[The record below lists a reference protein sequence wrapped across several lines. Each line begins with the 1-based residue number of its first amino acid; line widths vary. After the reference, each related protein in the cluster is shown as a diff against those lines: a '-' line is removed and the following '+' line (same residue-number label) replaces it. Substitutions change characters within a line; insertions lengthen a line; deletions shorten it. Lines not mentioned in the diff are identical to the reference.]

1 MRRRELLG
9 SFAAVAAL
17 RPFVAF
23 AQGSTRR
30 PVVAVLIG
38 ASSTASSR
46 YVSGFSQG
54 LQELGYSEGRNI
66 DIVYRYADG
75 DLARL
80 PGLAGELMALR
91 PDAIVSGTTAGI
103 LAVKQA
109 TATIPIVGPGMTD
122 PEGFGLIASIA
133 RPGGQVTGIL
143 LTLDTLP
150 AKQLQLALEVLPGA
164 SRIGLLSN
172 VGNSTHAFYRRNA
185 EASAAT
191 FGRKLVPVE
200 VRVPDDLDAAFQ
212 ALVRERVELGV
223 LLPDAMFLGESRRI
237 AALARAARLPTMHG
251 FREHV
256 EDGGLMSYGID
267 IRESFRRAAVYVDKI
282 LKGAKAGDLPVEL
295 PTKFELII
303 NLKTAKALGL
313 TIPPTMLSRAD
324 EVIE

>member
-17 RPFVAF
+17 RPLVAF
-23 AQGSTRR
+23 AQGSARR
-30 PVVAVLIG
+30 PLVAILVG
-38 ASSTASSR
+38 ASSKASSH
-46 YVSGFSQG
+46 YVNGFSEG

-80 PGLAGELMALR
+80 SALARDLIPLR
-91 PDAIVSGTTAGI
+91 PDAIVSATTAGI

-109 TATIPIVGPGMTD
+109 TATIPIVGLAMTD
-122 PEGFGLIASIA
+122 PEGFGLVTSIA

-143 LTLDTLP
+143 ITLETLP
-150 AKQLQLALEVLPGA
+150 SKQLQLALEVLPGT

-172 VGNSTHAFYRRNA
+172 VSNPIHVFYRRNA
-185 EASAAT
+185 EAAAAT
-191 FGRKLVPVE
+191 FGRKLVVVE

-223 LLPDAMFLGESRRI
+223 LLQDAMFLGERRRI
-237 AALARAARLPTMHG
+237 AALASAARLPTMYG

-267 IRESFRRAAVYVDKI
+267 IRESYRRAAAYVDKI
-282 LKGAKAGDLPVEL
+282 LKGAKPGDLPVEL
-295 PTKFELII
+295 PTKLELII

-313 TIPPTMLSRAD
+313 TIPPSLLARAD

>member
-9 SFAAVAAL
+9 TFAAVAAL
-17 RPFVAF
+17 RPLVAF
-23 AQGSTRR
+23 AQDSTRR
-30 PVVAVLIG
+30 PLVAVLVGG
-38 ASSTASSR
+38 ASTASSH
-46 YVSGFSQG
+46 YVNGFSQG
-54 LQELGYSEGRNI
+54 LQELGYREGRNI

-80 PGLAGELMALR
+80 PALARELIPLR

-103 LAVKQA
+103 LAVKRA
-109 TATIPIVGPGMTD
+109 TATTPIVGVGMTD
-122 PEGFGLIASIA
+122 PEGFAFVTSIA

-143 LTLDTLP
+143 ITLDSLP
-150 AKQLQLALEVLPGA
+150 AKQLQLGLEVLPDA
-164 SRIGLLSN
+164 SRIGLLLNASN
-172 VGNSTHAFYRRNA
+172 PIHAFYRRNA
-185 EASAAT
+185 EAAAAT
-191 FGRKLVPVE
+191 FGRKLVPIE
-200 VRVPDDLDAAFQ
+200 VHVPDDLDAAFQ

-223 LLPDAMFLGESRRI
+223 LLQDAMFLGERRRI
-237 AALARAARLPTMHG
+237 AALASAARLPTMYG

-267 IRESFRRAAVYVDKI
+267 IHESYRRAAAYVDKI

-295 PTKFELII
+295 PTKLELII

-313 TIPPTMLSRAD
+313 TVPATLLARAD